1 MGCGDAVLNEERGV
15 TWRWSEF
22 DRFAALHGYRIKA
35 HDVLT
40 WSGASHH
47 TTTSHH
53 NHHPRTFQAGHLAR
67 DRSLSIEKLTGM
79 CLTGNDSLQTAL
91 VQTKDPAKHAWCCDP
106 AQGSAA
112 PR

>member
-40 WSGASHH
+40 WRSESKAGPATTQPRP
-47 TTTSHH
+47 TTTTTHGPSK
-53 NHHPRTFQAGHLAR
+53 PVTWQEIGR
-67 DRSLSIEKLTGM
+67 
-79 CLTGNDSLQTAL
+79 
-91 VQTKDPAKHAWCCDP
+91 
-106 AQGSAA
+106 
-112 PR
+112 